1 MDQVRALNFMNNAA
15 FLSLEKG
22 VFKSWRKASLDMYA
36 PLSLQHSQV
45 SCILFQVQR
54 QKIVFADNLLFSLV
68 VAAGCLGSADKLG
81 VLPASHSGA
90 SNSPFP
96 LSAAAVG
103 AGSAAALP
111 CLGGQGESTTHTT
124 LGSSRSHTRHLSN
137 RARAIISVGEICC
150 SSSCI

>member
-1 MDQVRALNFMNNAA
+1 
-15 FLSLEKG
+15 
-22 VFKSWRKASLDMYA
+22 MYA
-36 PLSLQHSQV
+36 SLSLQHSQV

-111 CLGGQGESTTHTT
+111 GWARGGHKSHHTGKQQVPHTT
-124 LGSSRSHTRHLSN
+124 PL
-137 RARAIISVGEICC
+137 
-150 SSSCI
+150 